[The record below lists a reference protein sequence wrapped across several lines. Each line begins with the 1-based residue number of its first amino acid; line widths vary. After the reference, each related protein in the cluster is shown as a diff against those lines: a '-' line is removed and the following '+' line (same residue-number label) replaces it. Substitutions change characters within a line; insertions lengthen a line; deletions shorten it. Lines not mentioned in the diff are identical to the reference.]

1 MIFYIIFL
9 SIFAYFL
16 GGSEKSDRE
25 LKKHIFTF
33 FLLDMIFCLLSL
45 RVCKNPFVLWLFYL
59 ITTLIIIF
67 YFYFFVFIIILFILL
82 FIFFFCLFLSF
93 NYQFIYII
101 TLFLLLRLVVGVKYI
116 FPQAFDQLWF
126 IFSIQ
131 VF

>member
-33 FLLDMIFCLLSL
+33 FLLDMIFCLLSS

-82 FIFFFCLFLSF
+82 FIYLFFF
-93 NYQFIYII
+93 
-101 TLFLLLRLVVGVKYI
+101 
-116 FPQAFDQLWF
+116 
-126 IFSIQ
+126 
-131 VF
+131 VFKF